1 MNPTLTAV
9 VFILAVILVA
19 GFLLLVVTLVPTII
33 QLKSLLKDL
42 EKTSSEARELT
53 ANLKSISGKVE
64 EDIGKVDHILDST
77 KESMGVVKH
86 ALKLVD
92 KSFIKKSAGLLAL
105 IPAIRF
111 GWNFVKKHKRR

>member
-1 MNPTLTAV
+1 MSPTLGAI
-9 VFILAVILVA
+9 VFIAGVFLIA
-19 GFLLLVVTLVPTII
+19 GFLLLVATLVPTII

-42 EKTSSEARELT
+42 EKTSSEARELA

-64 EDIGKVDHILDST
+64 EDIVTVEHIIDST
-77 KESMGVVKH
+77 KESVDVVKN
-86 ALKLVD
+86 ALKQVD

-111 GWNFVKKHKRR
+111 GWHLVKKHKRR

>member
-1 MNPTLTAV
+1 MNPTVT
-9 VFILAVILVA
+9 ILIFFVALILSV
-19 GFLLLVVTLVPTII
+19 GFVLLVVTLVPTIN

-42 EKTSSEARELT
+42 EKTSSEARELA
-53 ANLKSISGKVE
+53 ANLKSISDKVD

-77 KESMGVVKH
+77 KESVDVVKN
-86 ALKLVD
+86 ALKLAD

-111 GWNFVKKHKRR
+111 GWNLVKKHKRR